1 MIKAYEVMQ
10 SLILLFLF
18 AALPAQAAEPVTA
31 QTSDDELVKQAQNPI
46 ANLISVPLQNN
57 WYFGAG
63 KKSGTVYVGNIEPVI
78 PIKLNDQ
85 WNLITRTRRPTGPQ
99 RKVVTSGRSRWA
111 VESASCSD

>member
-1 MIKAYEVMQ
+1 MRMIKACEVMQ

-18 AALPAQAAEPVTA
+18 AALSAQAAGDRVTA
-31 QTSDDELVKQAQNPI
+31 QTSDEELVKQAQNPI

-78 PIKLNDQ
+78 PI
-85 WNLITRTRRPTGPQ
+85 
-99 RKVVTSGRSRWA
+99 A
-111 VESASCSD
+111 